1 MVGFPQPESELNCI
15 PVLHHTKKESD
26 LLKRAQDLLKPD
38 PYYSGKAGFVG
49 SSMERLHDD
58 MLRLDLPIT
67 VPKEV
72 RLSHGAV
79 RNTYIYSYFSYDL
92 LTLAV
97 SQSFPCLELALRTRI
112 GNQFAGRV
120 DRNGKP
126 RPAMLNELLKEAK
139 AQKLISADITHLG
152 QLRNEF
158 AHGSETVL
166 NPALFLSAFAVVTDM
181 IAELFI
187 GR

>member
-1 MVGFPQPESELNCI
+1 M
-15 PVLHHTKKESD
+15 
-26 LLKRAQDLLKPD
+26 LKYAQDLLKPD
-38 PYYSGKAGFVG
+38 PYYSGEAGFVG

-72 RLSHGAV
+72 RLSHDAV
-79 RNTYIYSYFSYDL
+79 RNAYIYSYFSYDL
-92 LTLAV
+92 LTLAA

-120 DRNGKP
+120 DRKGKP
-126 RPAMLNELLKEAK
+126 RPAMLNELLEKAKE
-139 AQKLISADITHLG
+139 QKLISVDITHLS

-158 AHGSETVL
+158 AHGSEIVL
-166 NPALFLSAFAVVTDM
+166 NPPLFLSTFAVVTDI
-181 IAELFI
+181 IAELFN
-187 GR
+187 GRWQEQVKVTS